1 MSCAEGRPVGSGTLL
16 LLAACGLAL
25 AASGAR
31 AQSGGGESSRRFSE
45 ALATAPERA
54 RARQNPMERDPDAVA
69 AGGKLFEQHC
79 AECHGQKANG
89 TRRAPSLLGR
99 AMQQAPAGAIFWVLT
114 NGVVR
119 HGMPVWSKLPEPER
133 WQIVAFL
140 KSLRLPAERKD
151 AENGEAS
158 EAALA
163 RGAEQDNPP
172 RPPIRNQQQSE

>member
-1 MSCAEGRPVGSGTLL
+1 MSRAEGRPVGTALL
-16 LLAACGLAL
+16 LFLAACGLAL
-25 AASGAR
+25 AASVAG
-31 AQSGGGESSRRFSE
+31 AQSDGDASSKRFTE

-89 TRRAPSLLGR
+89 TRRGPSLLGK
-99 AMQQAPAGAIFWVLT
+99 AMQQAPPGAIFWVLT

-140 KSLRLPAERKD
+140 KSFQLPAKRKD
-151 AENGEAS
+151 ADSGTSSDGAP
-158 EAALA
+158 A
-163 RGAEQDNPP
+163 RGAAQDNASGPSVSS
-172 RPPIRNQQQSE
+172 QQQNE

>member
-1 MSCAEGRPVGSGTLL
+1 MSRAGVRPAGTALLL

-25 AASGAR
+25 AASSAGA
-31 AQSGGGESSRRFSE
+31 QNDGDTSNKRFSE
-45 ALATAPERA
+45 ALAMAPERA

-99 AMQQAPAGAIFWVLT
+99 AMQQAPPGAIFWVLT

-140 KSLRLPAERKD
+140 KSVGAPAQKD
-151 AENGEAS
+151 SG
-158 EAALA
+158 
-163 RGAEQDNPP
+163 Q
-172 RPPIRNQQQSE
+172 